1 MNPENSLL
9 SELESNI
16 GYSFQDQTLLES
28 ALIHKS
34 YGFEERVA
42 GLRWVDNERLEFL
55 GDAVLELIISEL
67 LMEQAPEKSEG
78 ELSRLRAALVNE
90 GSLATIALEIGI
102 PRFLRLGKGE
112 ERSFGRE
119 KPSILADAY
128 EALIA
133 AVYYD
138 RGLEEAKRVVRLHF
152 DDFFNEISRLDESF
166 DFKTRL
172 QEICQRRKKLLPVY
186 KVVKEEGP
194 DHQKS
199 FHVEVSFDGETLAF
213 GMGKSKKDAEQMA
226 ASQAIRVF
234 DEL

>member
-1 MNPENSLL
+1 MYNAAKIPIKLYNGKKLPFKDGVFDKTLFVYMLHHTEN
-9 SELESNI
+9 I
-16 GYSFQDQTLLES
+16 
-28 ALIHKS
+28 
-34 YGFEERVA
+34 
-42 GLRWVDNERLEFL
+42 
-55 GDAVLELIISEL
+55 
-67 LMEQAPEKSEG
+67 
-78 ELSRLRAALVNE
+78 VN
-90 GSLATIALEIGI
+90 L
-102 PRFLRLGKGE
+102 
-112 ERSFGRE
+112 
-119 KPSILADAY
+119 
-128 EALIA
+128 
-133 AVYYD
+133 
-138 RGLEEAKRVVRLHF
+138 LEEAKRVVRLHF